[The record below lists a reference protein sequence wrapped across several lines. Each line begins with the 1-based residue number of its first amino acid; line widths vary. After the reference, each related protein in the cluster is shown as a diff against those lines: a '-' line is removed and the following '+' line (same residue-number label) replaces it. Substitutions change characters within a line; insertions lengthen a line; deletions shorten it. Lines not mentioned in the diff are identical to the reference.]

1 MRAIIPVAG
10 VGRRLRPHTHTQ
22 PKALMHVAG
31 RPILGHILDELVAAG
46 VDDVVLVVGHLGEK
60 VEEYVRSRYRLR
72 LHVVEQSEP
81 LGNGH
86 AIYVAREHLNGDG
99 TLIIMGD
106 TIIKADLPR
115 VLALPSSA
123 IGVHEVSDPRRFGV
137 VEVSNGRVRRLVE
150 KPEVP
155 ASNLAVVG
163 VYMIRNPRLL
173 GASLERMVNEHRMV
187 RGEYWL
193 ADALQMMVESGEKM
207 ETFHISGWY
216 DCGTPEA
223 LLEANRE
230 LLAADRVTQAPP
242 PGSVVLPPSFV
253 DPSAQIEGSVIG
265 PFASVA
271 EGARVTNSVVRD
283 SIVNADATLDGVL
296 LEHSIIGE
304 HASVT
309 GRAARIN
316 LGDSS
321 EIELG

>member
-1 MRAIIPVAG
+1 MKAIIPVAG

-46 VDDVVLVVGHLGEK
+46 VDEVVLVVGHLGEK
-60 VEEYVRSRYRLR
+60 VEEFVRSRYAVRV
-72 LHVVEQSEP
+72 HFVEQTEA

-86 AIYVAREHLNGDG
+86 AIYVARQHLDGDAV
-99 TLIIMGD
+99 LIIMGD
-106 TIIKADLPR
+106 TIIKADLAR
-115 VLALPSSA
+115 VLALPQSA
-123 IGVHEVSDPRRFGV
+123 IGIQEVSDPRRFGV
-137 VEVSNGRVRRLVE
+137 VEVSDGQVRRLVE
-150 KPEVP
+150 KPKVP
-155 ASNLAVVG
+155 VSNLAIVG
-163 VYMIRNPRLL
+163 VYLIRNPRLL
-173 GASLERMVNEHRMV
+173 AGCLERMINEQRQSQ
-187 RGEYWL
+187 GEYWL
-193 ADALQMMVESGEKM
+193 ADALQMMVEAGEGM
-207 ETFHISGWY
+207 QTFHISGWY

-230 LLAADRVTQAPP
+230 LLSGDRSSPLVL
-242 PGSVVLPPSFV
+242 PGSVVLAPSFV
-253 DPSAQIEGSVIG
+253 DSTARIEGSVIG
-265 PFASVA
+265 PYASVA

-283 SIVNADATLDGVL
+283 SIINAAATLDGVL

>member
-1 MRAIIPVAG
+1 MKAIIPVAG

-60 VEEYVRSRYRLR
+60 VEEYVRARYRLR
-72 LHVVEQSEP
+72 LHVVEQAEA

-86 AIYVAREHLNGDG
+86 AIYVARHHLDGDG
-99 TLIIMGD
+99 VLIIMGD

-115 VLALPSSA
+115 VLALDRSA
-123 IGVHEVSDPRRFGV
+123 IGVREVADPRRFGV
-137 VEVSNGRVRRLVE
+137 VEVSNGRVRRLIE

-155 ASNLAVVG
+155 SSNLAVVG
-163 VYMIRNPRLL
+163 VYLIRNPGLL
-173 GASLERMVNEHRMV
+173 GTCLERMVDERRQV
-187 RGEYWL
+187 KGEYWL
-193 ADALQMMVESGEKM
+193 ADALQMMVEAGESM

-230 LLAADRVTQAPP
+230 LLAAERLVQSPP

-253 DPSAQIEGSVIG
+253 DPSAQIDGSVIG

-283 SIVNADATLDGVL
+283 SIVNAEATLDGVL

>member
-1 MRAIIPVAG
+1 MKAIIPVAG

-31 RPILGHILDELVAAG
+31 RPILGHILDELVAVG
-46 VDDVVLVVGHLGEK
+46 VDDVVLVVGHLREK
-60 VEEYVRSRYRLR
+60 VEEFVRTHYRLR
-72 LHVVEQSEP
+72 VHVVEQAEQ

-86 AIYVAREHLNGDG
+86 AIYVAREYLDGDG
-99 TLIIMGD
+99 VLIIMGD

-115 VLALPSSA
+115 VLALDASA
-123 IGVHEVSDPRRFGV
+123 IGIREVSDPRRFGV
-137 VEVSNGRVRRLVE
+137 VEVSDGRVRRLVE

-155 ASNLAVVG
+155 TSNLAIVG
-163 VYMIRNPRLL
+163 VYLIRNPRLL
-173 GASLERMVNEHRMV
+173 GTCLERLVDEGRQV

-193 ADALQMMVESGEKM
+193 ADALQMMVEAGEPM
-207 ETFHISGWY
+207 QTFRISGWY

-230 LLAADRVTQAPP
+230 LLTSERVATPPP
-242 PGSVVLPPSFV
+242 PGSVVLAPSFV

-265 PFASVA
+265 PFTSVA

-283 SIVNADATLDGVL
+283 SIVNAAATLDGVL

-304 HASVT
+304 NASVT

-321 EIELG
+321 EIQLG

>member
-31 RPILGHILDELVAAG
+31 RPILGHILDELVAVGIDEA
-46 VDDVVLVVGHLGEK
+46 VLVVGHLGEK
-60 VEEYVRSRYRLR
+60 IEEYVRSRYSIRV
-72 LHVVEQSEP
+72 HFVEQAEP

-86 AIYVAREHLNGDG
+86 AIYVARQYLDGDG
-99 TLIIMGD
+99 VLIIMGD
-106 TIIKADLPR
+106 TIIKADLAR
-115 VLALPSSA
+115 VLALPQTA
-123 IGVHEVSDPRRFGV
+123 IGIHEVGDPRRFGV
-137 VEVSNGRVRRLVE
+137 VEVSEGRVRRLVE
-150 KPEVP
+150 KPDVP
-155 ASNLAVVG
+155 VSNLAIVG
-163 VYMIRNPRLL
+163 VYLIRSPRLL
-173 GASLERMVNEHRMV
+173 AGCLEQMVRQQRQA

-193 ADALQMMVESGEKM
+193 ADALQMMVEAGEPM
-207 ETFHISGWY
+207 QTFHISGWY

-230 LLAADRVTQAPP
+230 LLSADGRSPNVPA
-242 PGSVVLPPSFV
+242 GSVVLSPSYV
-253 DPSAQIEGSVIG
+253 DLTARIEGSVIG
-265 PFASVA
+265 PYASVA

-283 SIVNADATLDGVL
+283 SIINAAATLDGVL

-304 HASVT
+304 NASVT

>member
-1 MRAIIPVAG
+1 MKAIIPVAG

-31 RPILGHILDELVAAG
+31 RPILGHILDELVAVG
-46 VDDVVLVVGHLGEK
+46 VDEVVLVVGHLGEK
-60 VEEYVRSRYRLR
+60 IEEFVRSRYAVRV
-72 LHVVEQSEP
+72 HFVEQTEA

-86 AIYVAREHLNGDG
+86 AIYVAREHLDGDVV
-99 TLIIMGD
+99 LIVMGD
-106 TIIKADLPR
+106 TIIKADLAR
-115 VLALPSSA
+115 VLTIPQSA
-123 IGVHEVSDPRRFGV
+123 IGIHEVGDPRRFGV
-137 VEVSNGRVRRLVE
+137 VEVSNGQVRRLVE

-155 ASNLAVVG
+155 PSNLAIVG
-163 VYMIRNPRLL
+163 VYLMRNPRLL
-173 GASLERMVNEHRMV
+173 ASCLERMVNEKRQV

-193 ADALQMMVESGEKM
+193 ADALQMMVDAGERM
-207 ETFHISGWY
+207 QTFDISGWY

-230 LLAADRVTQAPP
+230 LLSGEGRSPLVT
-242 PGSVVLPPSFV
+242 PGSVVLPPSYV
-253 DPSAQIEGSVIG
+253 DPTARIEGSVIG
-265 PFASVA
+265 PYASVA

-283 SIVNADATLDGVL
+283 SIINADATLDGVL

>member
-1 MRAIIPVAG
+1 MKAIIPVAG

-46 VDDVVLVVGHLGEK
+46 VDEVALVVGHLGEK
-60 VEEYVRSRYRLR
+60 VEEYVRGRYRIPV
-72 LHVVEQSEP
+72 HFVEQAEP

-86 AIYVAREHLNGDG
+86 AIYVAREHLDGDG
-99 TLIIMGD
+99 VLIIMGD

-115 VLALPSSA
+115 VLALRESA
-123 IGVHEVSDPRRFGV
+123 IGIQEVADPRRFGV
-137 VEVSNGRVRRLVE
+137 VEVSDGRVRRLVE

-155 ASNLAVVG
+155 PSNLAIVG
-163 VYMIRNPRLL
+163 VYLIRSPRLL
-173 GASLERMVNEHRMV
+173 RDCLERMVAERRQA

-193 ADALQMMVESGEKM
+193 ADALQLMVEAGEPM
-207 ETFHISGWY
+207 RTFRTTGWY

-230 LLAADRVTQAPP
+230 LLRSESLAPP
-242 PGSVVLPPSFV
+242 RVDGSVVLPPSFV
-253 DPSAQIEGSVIG
+253 DPSARVEGSVVG

-271 EGARVTNSVVRD
+271 EGARVTNSVIRD

-304 HASVT
+304 HASVV

-321 EIELG
+321 EVELG

>member
-1 MRAIIPVAG
+1 MKAIIPVAG

-31 RPILGHILDELVAAG
+31 RPILGHILDELVAVG
-46 VDDVVLVVGHLGEK
+46 VDDVVLVVGHLREK
-60 VEEYVRSRYRLR
+60 VEEFVRTHYRLR
-72 LHVVEQSEP
+72 VHVVEQAEQ

-86 AIYVAREHLNGDG
+86 AIYVAREHLDGDG
-99 TLIIMGD
+99 VLIIMGD

-115 VLALPSSA
+115 VLALDASA
-123 IGVHEVSDPRRFGV
+123 IGIREVSDPRRFGV
-137 VEVSNGRVRRLVE
+137 VEVSDGRVRRLVE

-155 ASNLAVVG
+155 TSNLAIVG
-163 VYMIRNPRLL
+163 VYLIRNPRLL
-173 GASLERMVNEHRMV
+173 GTCLERLVDEGRQV

-193 ADALQMMVESGEKM
+193 ADALQMMVEAGEPM
-207 ETFHISGWY
+207 QTFRISGWY

-230 LLAADRVTQAPP
+230 LLTSERVATPPP
-242 PGSVVLPPSFV
+242 PGSVVLAPSFV

-265 PFASVA
+265 PFTSVA

-283 SIVNADATLDGVL
+283 SIVNAAATLDGVL

-304 HASVT
+304 NASVT

>member
-1 MRAIIPVAG
+1 MKAIIPVAG

-46 VDDVVLVVGHLGEK
+46 IDEVVLVVGHLGEK
-60 VEEYVRSRYRLR
+60 IEEFVRSRYRFKV
-72 LHVVEQSEP
+72 HFAEQIEP

-86 AIYVAREHLNGDG
+86 AIYVARQHLDGDG
-99 TLIIMGD
+99 VLIIMGD

-115 VLALPSSA
+115 VLEFKESA
-123 IGVHEVSDPRRFGV
+123 IGIHEVSDPRRFGV
-137 VEVSNGRVRRLVE
+137 VEVANGYVRRLVE

-155 ASNLAVVG
+155 VSNQAIVG
-163 VYMIRNPRLL
+163 VYLIRNPRLL
-173 GASLERMVNEHRMV
+173 GRCLEQMVTDRRLV

-193 ADALQMMVESGEKM
+193 ADGLQMMVEAGERM
-207 ETFHISGWY
+207 QTFQINGWY

-230 LLAADRVTQAPP
+230 LLAAERPAPDGLL
-242 PGSVVLPPSFV
+242 GSVVLPPSYV

-265 PFASVA
+265 PFTSIAD
-271 EGARVTNSVVRD
+271 GAKVTNSVVRD
-283 SIVNADATLDGVL
+283 SIVNAGATLDGVL

-304 HASVT
+304 RASVT

>member
-1 MRAIIPVAG
+1 MKAIIPVAG

-46 VDDVVLVVGHLGEK
+46 VDEAVLVVGHLREK
-60 VEEYVRSRYRLR
+60 IEEFVRGRYSIPV
-72 LHVVEQSEP
+72 HFVEQKEA

-86 AIYVAREHLNGDG
+86 AIYVAREHLNGEG
-99 TLIIMGD
+99 VLIIMGD

-115 VLALPSSA
+115 VLALEESA
-123 IGVHEVSDPRRFGV
+123 IGVRQVADARRFGV
-137 VEVSNGRVRRLVE
+137 VEVSDGHVRRLVE

-155 ASNLAVVG
+155 PSNLAIVG
-163 VYMIRNPRLL
+163 VYLIRNPLL
-173 GASLERMVNEHRMV
+173 LAECLERLINEGRQV

-193 ADALQMMVESGEKM
+193 ADALQMMVEAGERM
-207 ETFHISGWY
+207 RTFHITGWF
-216 DCGTPEA
+216 DCGTSEA

-230 LLAADRVTQAPP
+230 LLSAEQLPAYVPD
-242 PGSVVLPPSFV
+242 GSVVIQPSYV
-253 DPSAQIEGSVIG
+253 DPSAVVEGSVIG
-265 PFASVA
+265 PYASVA
-271 EGARVTNSVVRD
+271 ERARVSHSVIKD
-283 SIVNADATLDGVL
+283 SIVNAAATLDGVL

-309 GRAARIN
+309 GRPARIN

-321 EIELG
+321 EVELG

>member
-1 MRAIIPVAG
+1 MKAIIPVAG

-31 RPILGHILDELVAAG
+31 RPILAHILDELVAAG
-46 VDDVVLVVGHLGEK
+46 VDEAVLVVGHLGEQ
-60 VEEYVRSRYRLR
+60 VEEYVRSRYRIPV
-72 LHVVEQSEP
+72 HFVEQPEP

-86 AIYVAREHLNGDG
+86 AIYVARDYLDGDG
-99 TLIIMGD
+99 VLIIMGD
-106 TIIKADLPR
+106 TIIKADLPK
-115 VLALPSSA
+115 VLALRESA
-123 IGVHEVSDPRRFGV
+123 IGIQEVSDPRRFGV
-137 VEVSNGRVRRLVE
+137 VEVSDGRVRRLVE

-155 ASNLAVVG
+155 PSNLAVVG
-163 VYMIRNPRLL
+163 VYLIRAPRLL
-173 GASLERMVNEHRMV
+173 RESLERMVAERRQA

-193 ADALQMMVESGEKM
+193 ADALQLMVEAGEPM
-207 ETFHISGWY
+207 RTFRTTGWY

-230 LLAADRVTQAPP
+230 LLASESIPERPVN
-242 PGSVVLPPSFV
+242 GSVVLPPSFV
-253 DPSAQIEGSVIG
+253 DASAHIEGSVIG
-265 PFASVA
+265 PYTSVA
-271 EGARVTNSVVRD
+271 DGARVTNSVIRD

-304 HASVT
+304 HASVV

-321 EIELG
+321 EVELG

>member
-1 MRAIIPVAG
+1 MKAIIPVAG

-31 RPILGHILDELVAAG
+31 RPILGHIMDELVAAG
-46 VDDVVLVVGHLGEK
+46 IDEAVLVVGHLGEK
-60 VEEYVRSRYRLR
+60 VEEFVRSRYAIPV
-72 LHVVEQSEP
+72 HFVEQTEP

-86 AIYVAREHLNGDG
+86 AIYVAREHLAGDG
-99 TLIIMGD
+99 VLIIMGD

-115 VLALPSSA
+115 VLSTPRSA
-123 IGVHEVSDPRRFGV
+123 IGIQEVADPRRFGV
-137 VEVSNGRVRRLVE
+137 VEVDGGQVRRLVE
-150 KPEVP
+150 KPQVP
-155 ASNLAVVG
+155 PSNLAVVG
-163 VYMIRNPRLL
+163 VYLIRNPRLL
-173 GASLERMVNEHRMV
+173 ARCLERMVAERRQV

-193 ADALQMMVESGEKM
+193 ADALQMMVDSGEPM
-207 ETFHISGWY
+207 ETFRITGWY

-230 LLAADRVTQAPP
+230 LLVVDGSTAPSL
-242 PGSVVLPPSFV
+242 PGSVILAPSFV
-253 DPSAQIEGSVIG
+253 DPSAHIEGSVIG

-271 EGARVTNSVVRD
+271 EGARITNSVIRE
-283 SIVNADATLDGVL
+283 SIVNAHATLEGVL

-304 HASVT
+304 HASVI

-321 EIELG
+321 AVELG

>member
-1 MRAIIPVAG
+1 MKAIIPVAG

-31 RPILGHILDELVAAG
+31 RPILGHILDELVAVG
-46 VDDVVLVVGHLGEK
+46 VDDVVLVVGHLREK
-60 VEEYVRSRYRLR
+60 VEEFVRTHYRLR
-72 LHVVEQSEP
+72 VHVVEQAEA

-86 AIYVAREHLNGDG
+86 AIYVAREHLDGDG
-99 TLIIMGD
+99 VLIIMGD

-115 VLALPSSA
+115 VLALDASA
-123 IGVHEVSDPRRFGV
+123 IGIREVSDPRRFGV
-137 VEVSNGRVRRLVE
+137 VEVSDGRVRRLVE

-155 ASNLAVVG
+155 TSNLAIVG
-163 VYMIRNPRLL
+163 VYLIRNPRLL
-173 GASLERMVNEHRMV
+173 GTCLERLVDEGRQV

-193 ADALQMMVESGEKM
+193 ADALQMMVEAGEPM
-207 ETFHISGWY
+207 QTFRISGWY

-230 LLAADRVTQAPP
+230 LLTSERVATPPP
-242 PGSVVLPPSFV
+242 PGSVVLAPSFV

-265 PFASVA
+265 PFTSVA

-283 SIVNADATLDGVL
+283 SIVNAAATLDGVL

-304 HASVT
+304 NASVT

-321 EIELG
+321 EIQLG

>member
-86 AIYVAREHLNGDG
+86 AIYVAREYLNGDG

-106 TIIKADLPR
+106 TIIKADLPH

-173 GASLERMVNEHRMV
+173 SASLERMVNEHRMV

-230 LLAADRVTQAPP
+230 LLAADRASPAPP
-242 PGSVVLPPSFV
+242 PGSVVLSPSFV

>member
-1 MRAIIPVAG
+1 MKAIIPVAG

-46 VDDVVLVVGHLGEK
+46 IDEVVLVVGHLGEK
-60 VEEYVRSRYRLR
+60 VEEYVRSRYAIPA
-72 LHVVEQSEP
+72 HFVEQAEP

-86 AIYVAREHLNGDG
+86 AIYVAREHLDGDG
-99 TLIIMGD
+99 VLIIMGD
-106 TIIKADLPR
+106 TIIKADLSR
-115 VLALPSSA
+115 VLALEESA
-123 IGVHEVSDPRRFGV
+123 IGIQEVADPRRFGV
-137 VEVSNGRVRRLVE
+137 VEVSDGLVRRLVE

-155 ASNLAVVG
+155 PSNLAVVG
-163 VYMIRNPRLL
+163 LYLIRQPRLL
-173 GASLERMVNEHRMV
+173 REALERMVAERRQV

-193 ADALQMMVESGEKM
+193 ADALQMMVESGVPM
-207 ETFHISGWY
+207 RTFRTSGWY

-230 LLAADRVTQAPP
+230 LLAAEAPAVP
-242 PGSVVLPPSFV
+242 TAPGAVVLPPSYV
-253 DPSAQIEGSVIG
+253 DPTAEVEGSVIG
-265 PFASVA
+265 PYTSIA
-271 EGARVTNSVVRD
+271 EGARVRHSVIRD
-283 SIVNADATLDGVL
+283 SIINAEAIVEGVL

-321 EIELG
+321 EVVVG

>member
-31 RPILGHILDELVAAG
+31 RPILGHILDELVTAG

-173 GASLERMVNEHRMV
+173 ATSLERMVNEHRMV

-230 LLAADRVTQAPP
+230 LLAADRVNPTPP
-242 PGSVVLPPSFV
+242 PGSVVLAPSFV

-321 EIELG
+321 EIEVG

>member
-1 MRAIIPVAG
+1 MKAIIPVAG

-46 VDDVVLVVGHLGEK
+46 INEVVLVVGHLGEK
-60 VEEYVRSRYRLR
+60 IEEFVRSRYRLR
-72 LHVVEQSEP
+72 VHFVEQAEP

-99 TLIIMGD
+99 VLIIMGD

-115 VLALPSSA
+115 VLALDESA
-123 IGVHEVSDPRRFGV
+123 IGIHEVSDPRRFGV
-137 VEVSNGRVRRLVE
+137 VEVANGQVRRLVE

-155 ASNLAVVG
+155 ASNQAIVG
-163 VYMIRNPRLL
+163 VYLIRAPRLL
-173 GASLERMVNEHRMV
+173 GQCLEQMVKEQRLV

-193 ADALQMMVESGEKM
+193 ADALQMMVEAGERM
-207 ETFHISGWY
+207 RTFQITGWY

-230 LLAADRVTQAPP
+230 LLASERSTPNGL
-242 PGSVVLPPSFV
+242 PGSVVLPPSYV

-265 PFASVA
+265 PFTSVA
-271 EGARVTNSVVRD
+271 EGAKVTNSVVRD
-283 SIVNADATLDGVL
+283 SIVNAGATLDGVL

>member
-1 MRAIIPVAG
+1 MKAIIPVAG

-31 RPILGHILDELVAAG
+31 RPILGHILDELVAVG
-46 VDDVVLVVGHLGEK
+46 VDEVVLVVGHLGEK
-60 VEEYVRSRYRLR
+60 IEEFVRSRYAVRV
-72 LHVVEQSEP
+72 HFVEQTEA

-86 AIYVAREHLNGDG
+86 AIYVAREHLDGDVV
-99 TLIIMGD
+99 LIVMGD
-106 TIIKADLPR
+106 TIIKADLAR
-115 VLALPSSA
+115 VLTIPQSA
-123 IGVHEVSDPRRFGV
+123 IGIHEVDNPRRFGV
-137 VEVSNGRVRRLVE
+137 VEVSNGLVRRLVE

-155 ASNLAVVG
+155 PSNLAIVG
-163 VYMIRNPRLL
+163 VYLMRNPRLL
-173 GASLERMVNEHRMV
+173 ASCLERMVNEKRQV

-193 ADALQMMVESGEKM
+193 ADALQMMVEAGERM
-207 ETFHISGWY
+207 QTFDISGWY

-230 LLAADRVTQAPP
+230 LLSGQGRSPLVP
-242 PGSVVLPPSFV
+242 PGSVVLSPSYV
-253 DPSAQIEGSVIG
+253 DPTARIEGSVIG
-265 PFASVA
+265 PYASVA

-283 SIVNADATLDGVL
+283 SIINADATLDGVL

>member
-1 MRAIIPVAG
+1 MKAIIPVAG

-31 RPILGHILDELVAAG
+31 RPILGHILDELVAVGIDEA
-46 VDDVVLVVGHLGEK
+46 VLVVGHLGEK
-60 VEEYVRSRYRLR
+60 IEEFVRSRYSIRV
-72 LHVVEQSEP
+72 HFVEQTEP

-86 AIYVAREHLNGDG
+86 AIYVARQYLDGDG
-99 TLIIMGD
+99 VLIIMGD
-106 TIIKADLPR
+106 TIIKADLAR
-115 VLALPSSA
+115 VLALPQTA
-123 IGVHEVSDPRRFGV
+123 IGIHEVGDPRRFGV
-137 VEVSNGRVRRLVE
+137 VEVSDGQVRRLVE
-150 KPEVP
+150 KPDVP
-155 ASNLAVVG
+155 VSNLAIVG
-163 VYMIRNPRLL
+163 VYLIRSPRLL
-173 GASLERMVNEHRMV
+173 ADCLERMVGEQRQA

-193 ADALQMMVESGEKM
+193 ADALQMMVEAGERM
-207 ETFHISGWY
+207 QTFDISGWY

-230 LLAADRVTQAPP
+230 LLTADGRSPNVPA
-242 PGSVVLPPSFV
+242 GSVVLSPSYV
-253 DPSAQIEGSVIG
+253 DPTARIEGSVIG
-265 PFASVA
+265 PYASVA

-283 SIVNADATLDGVL
+283 SIINAAATLDGVL

-304 HASVT
+304 NASVT